1 MYIGRIMGVNLRVHY
16 LFLLPLLAWALS
28 GQLLQGLLSFLAV
41 LLHELGHLNAA
52 RSQGLTPKEVM
63 LLPFGGVAT
72 LEESL
77 EFDPRSEM
85 RVALAGPGT
94 NLLLI
99 GVVVIGRGILGPHHL
114 LDHFL
119 QINIVLAFFNLL
131 PALPLDGGR
140 IYRAY
145 LVQEHGYRAGTIR
158 AVRLSRLCSLLFL
171 ALGIG
176 LCLFLDTLGL
186 NFLLMSFFLLISSQR
201 VLRQS
206 PYQLLSYL
214 SRKQRELARL
224 GRMSAVT
231 LVVSADCAGSDILDQ
246 LVPQRY
252 HLFWVVDRQGRIQGV
267 LSEQQVVQA
276 IFDRGLDITLR
287 QILD

>member
-63 LLPFGGVAT
+63 LLPVGGVAT

-145 LVQEHGYRAGTIR
+145 LVQEHGSGREPSARLADFAACCFWRGTAR
-158 AVRLSRLCSLLFL
+158 
-171 ALGIG
+171 
-176 LCLFLDTLGL
+176 LFLDTLGL
-186 NFLLMSFFLLISSQR
+186 NFLLMSFFLLISPASP
-201 VLRQS
+201 RQS

-214 SRKQRELARL
+214 SRKQRSPDWADVGRHVGRIRIVLVATSGSARPPALSSVL
-224 GRMSAVT
+224 G
-231 LVVSADCAGSDILDQ
+231 Q
-246 LVPQRY
+246 
-252 HLFWVVDRQGRIQGV
+252 DRQGRIQGV
-267 LSEQQVVQA
+267 LMNSK
-276 IFDRGLDITLR
+276 
-287 QILD
+287 